1 MIYILLINGNRIIM
15 SNLITLTEKNFK
27 TTIEENDFV
36 IVDFWATWCKPCLTF
51 TPIFEA
57 AAKKNKDI
65 IFGMVDID
73 KDKVISDYF
82 NLEEVPSVLFI
93 RDRAGIHAQSGELG
107 APAFDEIIKW
117 ARAYDMKE
125 VKKYLKDNEKK

>member
-1 MIYILLINGNRIIM
+1 M

-27 TTIEENDFV
+27 ATIEDNNFV

-73 KDKVISDYF
+73 KDKVIADYF

-117 ARAYDMKE
+117 AREYDMTE
-125 VKKYLKDNEKK
+125 VKKYLKDNDKK

>member
-1 MIYILLINGNRIIM
+1 M
-15 SNLITLTEKNFK
+15 SNLMKLTEKNFK
-27 TTIEENDFV
+27 KTIEENEFV
-36 IVDFWATWCKPCLTF
+36 IVDFWAEWCKPCLAF
-51 TPIFEA
+51 TPIFED

-73 KDKVISDYF
+73 KDKVIADYF

-93 RDRAGIHAQSGELG
+93 RDLAGIHAQSGELG

-117 ARAYDMKE
+117 AREYDMKE
-125 VKKYLKDNEKK
+125 VKNYLKNNEKK